1 MNQVSGQQNG
11 DEQPAPNVKRLD
23 PESLAV
29 IDGYL
34 HALHQYQSIR
44 RTISAQEVVFLLHVA
59 KEEGQTLVQLSR
71 ASEIP
76 VTTMTRYHH
85 LLSRR
90 YGRKSHGL
98 IHGFRSMQDS
108 RRLQVVLTPDGH
120 QFFQRLQAGEA

>member
-1 MNQVSGQQNG
+1 MAEIHGQQNE
-11 DEQPAPNVKRLD
+11 DEQRGIERKRLD
-23 PESLAV
+23 REDLAM

-34 HALHQYQSIR
+34 HALRQYQTIR
-44 RTISAQEVVFLLHVA
+44 PTISTQEVIFLLHVA
-59 KEEGQTLVQLSR
+59 KEEGRTLAELSR
-71 ASEIP
+71 ASGIP
-76 VTTMTRYHH
+76 TTTLTRYHH

-120 QFFQRLQAGEA
+120 RFFQRLADPH